1 LEECRAALMK
11 AAHNTLG
18 YNFIEGMACTGGCI
32 GGAGCVNHG
41 VRNRSEIDKYG
52 KLAGEKT
59 IGEAVEQSR
68 VK

>member
-1 LEECRAALMK
+1 MVTFRGE
-11 AAHNTLG
+11 T
-18 YNFIEGMACTGGCI
+18 
-32 GGAGCVNHG
+32 GAGCVNHG

-52 KLAGEKT
+52 KAAGEKT